1 MLDTVFG
8 VPTHALVVHAVVV
21 LLPLAALGGIAVALV
36 PALRRRYGTVVGLLT
51 VAAVAAV
58 PVATRS
64 GERLF
69 ERQSARFGP
78 NDVTEAG
85 LMEEHATLGEDLLP
99 WALLL
104 LAGVALVVVPPLL
117 TRRRERELA
126 PAGPHRPHRPQR
138 GRGAGADDRR
148 APRLDPAGRPAR
160 GGGHAGRS
168 RAESRHGRPD
178 RARRL
183 GGRLGAAGP
192 AARQPRP
199 LTPEPPATRH
209 HPL

>member
-126 PAGPHRPHRPQR
+126 PAGPTGRTGHSAAAEPEPTTAAPPAWTRPVALL
-138 GRGAGADDRR
+138 GVAATLVGAVLSLVMVVRI
-148 APRLDPAGRPAR
+148 
-160 GGGHAGRS
+160 GHAGS
-168 RAESRHGRPD
+168 EAAWE
-178 RARRL
+178 RL
-183 GGRLGAAGP
+183 D
-192 AARQPRP
+192 Q
-199 LTPEPPATRH
+199 PPASLGR
-209 HPL
+209 